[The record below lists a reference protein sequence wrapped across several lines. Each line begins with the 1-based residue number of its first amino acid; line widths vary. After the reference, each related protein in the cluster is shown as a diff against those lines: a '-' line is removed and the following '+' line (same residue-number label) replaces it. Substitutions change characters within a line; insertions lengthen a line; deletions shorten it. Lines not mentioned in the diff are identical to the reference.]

1 MRRRA
6 AKDRKIFPDAKY
18 GEVIVSRLVNRL
30 MNDGKKSVV
39 EKAIYEAFDNLENKL
54 KRSPIEI
61 FKEALEN
68 ITPKI
73 EVRSRRIGGATY
85 QIPVE
90 VSVRRGS
97 ALALK
102 WLKTSIENLKG
113 MKISEQIDVIK
124 KFLDKFK
131 EDPIIAISIIESMKV
146 DKDIELDEQTL
157 LLLELSVRKKIIN
170 DTRNKAGRILNNE
183 SIERVSSCDGQS
195 DLFTF

>member
-6 AKDRKIFPDAKY
+6 AKIRKIIPDAKY
-18 GEVIVSRLVNRL
+18 NEVIVSRFVNRL

-54 KRSPIEI
+54 KKSPIDI

-68 ITPKI
+68 VTPRV

-90 VSVRRGS
+90 VSARRGS

-102 WLKTSIENLKG
+102 WLKTAIENIKG
-113 MKISEQIDVIK
+113 RDLSNKVVTVILESLENKGWAAK
-124 KFLDKFK
+124 KKEEVFK
-131 EDPIIAISIIESMKV
+131 MAEA
-146 DKDIELDEQTL
+146 
-157 LLLELSVRKKIIN
+157 
-170 DTRNKAGRILNNE
+170 NKAFAHYRW
-183 SIERVSSCDGQS
+183 
-195 DLFTF
+195 

>member
-1 MRRRA
+1 
-6 AKDRKIFPDAKY
+6 
-18 GEVIVSRLVNRL
+18 

-39 EKAIYEAFDNLENKL
+39 EKAVYAAFSDLEDKL

-90 VSVRRGS
+90 VSTRRGS

-102 WLKTSIENLKG
+102 WLKTAIENIKG
-113 MKISEQIDVIK
+113 R
-124 KFLDKFK
+124 
-131 EDPIIAISIIESMKV
+131 
-146 DKDIELDEQTL
+146 
-157 LLLELSVRKKIIN
+157 ELSNKLVTVVLESLDNKGWAVKK
-170 DTRNKAGRILNNE
+170 REEVFKMAEANKAFAHYRW
-183 SIERVSSCDGQS
+183 
-195 DLFTF
+195 